1 MLSKEILPNETR
13 IFYKSL
19 FKIVLPITLQNLI
32 SAAVNSADVIM
43 LSKVG
48 QTSIAAVSLAGQVQ
62 FVLLLF
68 FVGLSSGLI
77 MLTAQ
82 YWGKQDAHS
91 IETLTGIAFKFSC
104 TAGLVFAFAAF
115 FFPSAIMRIF
125 TDKSG
130 MIDEGAKYLRFVA
143 PSYFFMSV
151 SQVLQAVF
159 KSIERVKTVT
169 TLTIG
174 ALLMN
179 IVLNAVFIFG
189 LGPAPAMGA
198 SGAALATSVARAIE
212 MAACIWVSLRIK
224 DIRLN
229 LSILFR
235 KNSDLLRDFAK
246 FSLPALGN
254 EFVWGAAYA
263 MYSVILGHLGEDI
276 VAANSVVGVV
286 RNLASVLCFGM
297 AYGGAILLG
306 KEMGGGSLEKAKK
319 DAGRLWRSTTLA
331 GLVGGLVIALSFPI
345 MSRMD
350 KLSPEA
356 VSMLRWLLLSN
367 GASIF
372 GATVNTVLICGIF
385 RAGGDSKFGLIVDS
399 ACMWGISVPLG
410 LVCAFVL
417 HLPPV
422 VVYAIMFLDE
432 FEKMPFIVH
441 HYRSGKWLKNITR
454 DFNPA
459 AKENPQ

>member
-104 TAGLVFAFAAF
+104 TAGLIFSAGAF
-115 FFPSAIMRIF
+115 FFPSAIMHIF

-130 MIDEGAKYLRFVA
+130 MIEEGAKYLRFVA

-151 SQVLQAVF
+151 SQVFQAVF

-169 TLTIG
+169 ALTIG

-179 IVLNAVFIFG
+179 IVLNAAFIFG
-189 LGPAPAMGA
+189 WGAFPALGIRGV
-198 SGAALATSVARAIE
+198 ALATSIARAVE
-212 MAACIWVSLRIK
+212 LLACAAVASRLRE
-224 DIRLN
+224 IRLVP
-229 LSILFR
+229 SILVR
-235 KNSDLLRDFAK
+235 RNQLLVRDFFH
-246 FSLPALGN
+246 FSLPAIGN
-254 EFVWGAAYA
+254 EFVWGAAFA

-276 VAANSVVGVV
+276 VAANSVAGVV
-286 RNLASVLCFGM
+286 RNLSSVLCFGM

-306 KEMGGGSLEKAKK
+306 KEMGSGDLACAKRN
-319 DAGRLWRSTTLA
+319 ASRLWRSTVLA
-331 GLVGGLVIALSFPI
+331 GLAAGIIIALSYPL
-345 MSRMD
+345 MQRVG
-350 KLSPEA
+350 KLNA
-356 VSMLRWLLLSN
+356 NAIAMLRWLLLSN

-372 GATVNTVLICGIF
+372 GAAVNTVLICGIF
-385 RAGGDSKFGLIVDS
+385 RAGGDARFGFVIDS
-399 ACMWGISVPLG
+399 VIMWGVSVPLG
-410 LVCAFVL
+410 LLAAFVL

-422 VVYAIMFLDE
+422 AVYIILFLDE
-432 FEKMPFIVH
+432 FEKMPFVIH
-441 HYRSGKWLKNITR
+441 HYRSGKWLMNITR
-454 DFNPA
+454 EF
-459 AKENPQ
+459 